1 VSAQPASAP
10 TRGPADHGSR
20 RWSVLL
26 WALALVAPVGALLQP
41 LLFPSRSHM
50 PQVDRQLN
58 SPVILVTVAGLRP
71 DRLHHLGYER
81 DITPGLDRMA
91 EQGTSFRNF
100 YSNSNDTAETV
111 AAMLSG
117 RCPSQTGVQSGKGAL
132 PPRTETLPRRFEA
145 AGYTTIA
152 LLANPELA
160 GHDLEQGFQTV
171 TGMAGATA
179 GQVFDAALTAINGVD
194 SNRYFVWIDLA
205 DLVEPFGGVA
215 LDLSTAA
222 PDAPAGFGSTLADYD
237 LDAAELARRGW
248 GARELGW
255 LSLRYDAALARL
267 DAALARF
274 TDALHRE
281 HRLETLTLCVVGTR
295 GENLAEGRGRM
306 FTHGTDLYE
315 PSIRVACL
323 MRLPAQ
329 QARGQQSRRLGQT
342 ADIGPTLA
350 ELGTKVEWQTPVGL
364 SLAKAIRLQFDPNKF
379 IAAEGRVQPVAGG
392 PASRG
397 TVLRPGPYK
406 LILGADGKVREAYK
420 VADDPGEKS
429 PLKFGREQIDVL
441 VGKCSTWLERCSAR

>member
-1 VSAQPASAP
+1 MSSTPTSAP
-10 TRGPADHGSR
+10 ARGPADHGSR
-20 RWSVLL
+20 RWTVLL
-26 WALALVAPVGALLQP
+26 WVLALVAPVGALLQP

-81 DITPGLDRMA
+81 AITPGLDRMA

-111 AAMLSG
+111 AAMFSG
-117 RCPSQTGVQSGKGAL
+117 RCPSRTGVQSGKGEL
-132 PPRTETLPRRFEA
+132 PPHTETLPLRFAA

-160 GHDLEQGFQTV
+160 GHGIEQGFQSV
-171 TGMAGATA
+171 KGMAGATA
-179 GQVFDAALTAINGVD
+179 DQVFDAALTSIAGVD
-194 SNRYFVWIDLA
+194 SNRYFLWIDLA
-205 DLVEPFGGVA
+205 ELTEPFGGA
-215 LDLSTAA
+215 SLDMHAAA
-222 PDAPAGFGSTLADYD
+222 PDAPADFGSTRADYD

-248 GARELGW
+248 GPRELGW

-267 DAALARF
+267 DAALLRF
-274 TDALHRE
+274 TEALHSE

-295 GENLAEGRGRM
+295 GERLAEDSGRL

-315 PSIRVACL
+315 PSIHVPCL

-329 QARGQQSRRLGQT
+329 QARGQQTQRFGQT
-342 ADIGPTLA
+342 ADLGPTLV
-350 ELGTKVEWQTPVGL
+350 EFGTKREWATPVGL
-364 SLAKAIRLQFDPNKF
+364 SLCKAILLQYDPNKF
-379 IAAEGRVQPVAGG
+379 IAAEGRVQPVADG

-397 TVLRPGPYK
+397 TALRPGQYK
-406 LILGADGKVREAYK
+406 LILGADGQPREVYK
-420 VADDPGEKS
+420 LTDDPREKS
-429 PLKFGREQIDVL
+429 PLTFGREQL
-441 VGKCSTWLERCSAR
+441 ELLLGRCSAWLERCAAR